1 MKGPDEVKQLL
12 LISINE
18 AFRCRQETWAVWLLW
33 VKHSHKIN
41 IWILNTHHNHW
52 IQCLSLC
59 LIGSEVLTPWILKW
73 DSEVLCDW
81 LMHPEVTFKVLSKI
95 NKDFLQTDIYSK
107 LHFNTQNTQI
117 VVKIEGI
124 WPQTRF
130 SNMVS
135 ISILYQTETF
145 QSPSQY

>member
-1 MKGPDEVKQLL
+1 
-12 LISINE
+12 
-18 AFRCRQETWAVWLLW
+18 
-33 VKHSHKIN
+33 
-41 IWILNTHHNHW
+41 
-52 IQCLSLC
+52 
-59 LIGSEVLTPWILKW
+59 
-73 DSEVLCDW
+73 
-81 LMHPEVTFKVLSKI
+81 MHPEVTFKVLSKI

-107 LHFNTQNTQI
+107 LHFNTQNTPI